1 MLKKQTVWLLT
12 MIALVIVLAVYYM
25 NYDSINQQVATNENQ
40 GETEFVGNDQEQD
53 EASEEQVQVETEEY
67 GRDDFFEAIRLQIME
82 ERSRKKEELETLAG
96 SPELSTEEISAAL
109 DEMEKLNELAEKER
123 MLEMLIISSLGYED
137 ALVRAEENEVRITV
151 KGQEPSRTNANEIIR
166 MVQEEMNTTN
176 VTVSFQT
183 DDAEK

>member
-12 MIALVIVLAVYYM
+12 MVALVIVLAVYYI
-25 NYDSINQQVATNENQ
+25 NYDSINNVARNENE
-40 GETEFVGNDQEQD
+40 GEMDFVNRDHETGEAGDEQI
-53 EASEEQVQVETEEY
+53 QVDTEEFA
-67 GRDDFFEAIRLQIME
+67 RDDMFEAIRLQLME

-96 SPELSTEEISAAL
+96 SPERSAEEISAAL

-183 DDAEK
+183 DEPEK